1 MPKGGVEMGIAGAY
15 MVPHPPLII
24 PEIGKGREREI
35 QKTVDGYRE
44 VANRIGQLRPETIVL
59 ISPHQTMY
67 RDYFHSYPSG
77 AKLSEISICPVSW

>member
-1 MPKGGVEMGIAGAY
+1 MGIAGAY

-67 RDYFHSYPSG
+67 RDYFH
-77 AKLSEISICPVSW
+77 ISPGDRAYG

>member
-1 MPKGGVEMGIAGAY
+1 MGIAGAY

-44 VANRIGQLRPETIVL
+44 VANRIGQLRPETIWHWA
-59 ISPHQTMY
+59 S
-67 RDYFHSYPSG
+67 
-77 AKLSEISICPVSW
+77 